1 MVDGGSILAKRGGL
15 KHLVFFD
22 LNENLIECKDALGV
36 WNFNCINIDE
46 FDNPLICSQSH
57 DELSPSEN
65 SIVVLVQTLIYLLHN
80 SYLRFKKL
88 ALRLLSLEPKCLLQ
102 GQILILLSR
111 LPSYLFLL
119 PPWVTY

>member
-1 MVDGGSILAKRGGL
+1 
-15 KHLVFFD
+15 
-22 LNENLIECKDALGV
+22 
-36 WNFNCINIDE
+36 
-46 FDNPLICSQSH
+46 
-57 DELSPSEN
+57 LSPSEN
-65 SIVVLVQTLIYLLHN
+65 SIIVLVQTLIYLLHN

>member
-1 MVDGGSILAKRGGL
+1 
-15 KHLVFFD
+15 
-22 LNENLIECKDALGV
+22 
-36 WNFNCINIDE
+36 
-46 FDNPLICSQSH
+46 
-57 DELSPSEN
+57 LSPSEN

-88 ALRLLSLEPKCLLQ
+88 ALRLLSFEPKCLLQ